1 MGRPLKLTA
10 DLQAKLVQAL
20 ALGSTRRAACEYA
33 GIGEATLRE
42 WLTRRGAVYSALAA
56 AIKEAEAKSTIGAL
70 AKIQKAATDGQWQ
83 AAAWLLERRHP
94 EEYGRRQV
102 VALARAAEPV
112 EPEALAAAAAQGVG
126 SADAAVLFR
135 RQLAV
140 LESARV
146 AGRIT
151 DREYLA
157 GMDRLTAQATRLA
170 ELSARTQAPGA
181 GAPRVELV
189 LKLDSEGIDAPAALP
204 DGVEPARRAA
214 GGGDLIEVG

>member
-10 DLQAKLVQAL
+10 DLQAKLAQAL
-20 ALGSTRRAACEYA
+20 ALGATRRAACEYA

-102 VALARAAEPV
+102 VALARAPIEPV
-112 EPEALAAAAAQGVG
+112 VADLEVAAARGIG
-126 SADAAVLFR
+126 LADAAVLWQ
-135 RQLAV
+135 RQVAAIEAGYARGELS
-140 LESARV
+140 LEVYLERLDRLSAQAARMAELRLKGPSAEGAPQV
-146 AGRIT
+146 QLTLSLDSPGV
-151 DREYLA
+151 LA
-157 GMDRLTAQATRLA
+157 G
-170 ELSARTQAPGA
+170 GA
-181 GAPRVELV
+181 
-189 LKLDSEGIDAPAALP
+189 
-204 DGVEPARRAA
+204 DGPSGSKAA
-214 GGGDLIEVG
+214 GGGDAIDVG